1 MRNDLKNTIFLSYR
15 RKDTASATGRLH
27 DYLEKEFG
35 AEMVFKDIH
44 DIGLG
49 TDFRKEIGKTLMN
62 CKVVLV
68 LIGDRYVSLTD
79 KEGNIRIMNP
89 HDYVNIEVSTAL
101 AFKNQKLVIPILVNG
116 ARMPGRD
123 QLPKNL
129 EAITWQ
135 NSKKLS
141 NDYWQTDIERLIKSI
156 RDYLQLPKI
165 KERVA
170 APPVQKVVQKTVQK
184 TVAPPQKKSS
194 NSGISK
200 GIVLGLLG
208 LFILLIGIAIGL
220 NPDDAATATRITKE
234 DYPSFTGYVDATKL
248 NVRSEPGTSGTDI
261 ITQLEQNNVVS
272 VIDEKNHDGKA
283 WYKINTNGKEGWVSS
298 DYISETRI
306 SKNLKKDPV
315 QLSQSEKPSRSTIT
329 PATPSTRLQEQPVT
343 TYSYNQLAMG
353 SWNLERLSYNG
364 ESLTLVD
371 FMTVLTDGAMF
382 IESAKLSYFMNGST
396 NTMTSSINGVAMET
410 VTYNY
415 QINGT
420 TFSMSNGTIANIDL
434 LTQQR
439 MNITINSFDGFSDG
453 NLTFYFVKI

>member
-1 MRNDLKNTIFLSYR
+1 MKNDLKNIIFLSYR

-27 DYLEKEFG
+27 DYLEREFG

-68 LIGDRYVSLTD
+68 LIGDRYVTLTD

-89 HDYVNIEVSTAL
+89 NDYVNIEVSTAL
-101 AFKNQKLVIPILVNG
+101 AFKDQKLVIPILVNG

-141 NDYWQTDIERLIKSI
+141 NDYWQTDVDRLIKSI
-156 RDYLQLPKI
+156 REYLQLPKV
-165 KERVA
+165 KERTA
-170 APPVQKVVQKTVQK
+170 APPVQKVVQKSVRK
-184 TVAPPQKKSS
+184 TVAPPPKKSS
-194 NSGISK
+194 SSGVFK
-200 GIVLGLLG
+200 GIALGVLG
-208 LFILLIGIAIGL
+208 LFILLIGIGIGL
-220 NPDDAATATRITKE
+220 TPDDVPTATKITQE

-272 VIDEKNHDGKA
+272 VINEKNHGGKS
-283 WYKINTNGKEGWVSS
+283 WYQINVNGKEGWVSS
-298 DYISETRI
+298 DYISE
-306 SKNLKKDPV
+306 SPVNKNSEKNQT
-315 QLSQSEKPSRSTIT
+315 QLSQVEKPVLQTV
-329 PATPSTRLQEQPVT
+329 TPSKPSLRPQDQPVT

-353 SWNLERLSYNG
+353 SWDLNRLSYAG
-364 ESLTLVD
+364 EVLSLVD
-371 FMTVLTDGAMF
+371 FMTVLTNGEMF
-382 IESAKLSYFMNGST
+382 IESAKLSYYMNGST
-396 NTMTSSINGVAMET
+396 NTMTSSINGMQMET
-410 VTYNY
+410 YTYNY

-420 TFSMSNGTIANIDL
+420 TFTMSNGTVANIDL

-439 MNITINSFDGFSDG
+439 MNITVNSFDGFSNG
-453 NLTFYFVKI
+453 NLTFYFVKR

>member
-1 MRNDLKNTIFLSYR
+1 MRSDLKNTIFLSYR

-79 KEGNIRIMNP
+79 AQGNIRIMNP
-89 HDYVNIEVSTAL
+89 NDYVNIEVSTAL
-101 AFKNQKLVIPILVNG
+101 AFKDQKLVIPILVNG

-141 NDYWQTDIERLIKSI
+141 NDYWQTDVERLIKSI
-156 RDYLQLPKI
+156 RAYLQLPEV
-165 KERVA
+165 KERTT
-170 APPVQKVVQKTVQK
+170 APPVQKVVQKTVRK
-184 TVAPPQKKSS
+184 TVAPAPKKSS
-194 NSGISK
+194 NNGVFK
-200 GIVLGLLG
+200 GIALGVLG
-208 LFILLIGIAIGL
+208 LFILLIGIGIGL
-220 NPDDAATATRITKE
+220 TPDDTTTATKTTAKA
-234 DYPSFTGYVDATKL
+234 YPSFRGYVDATKL

-261 ITQLEQNNVVS
+261 ITQLEQNNIVS
-272 VIDEKNHDGKA
+272 VIDEKKHAGKT
-283 WYKINTNGKEGWVSS
+283 WYKINANGKEGWVSS
-298 DYISETRI
+298 DYISTSMIDEP
-306 SKNLKKDPV
+306 LKKDQI
-315 QLSQSEKPSRSTIT
+315 QLSQNEQPARLA
-329 PATPSTRLQEQPVT
+329 ATPEAPTVRPQEQPVT
-343 TYSYNQLAMG
+343 TYTYQQLAMG
-353 SWNLERLSYNG
+353 SWNLERLSYDG
-364 ESLTLVD
+364 ESLTLED
-371 FMTVLTDGAMF
+371 FMTVLTNGEMY
-382 IESAKLSYFMNGST
+382 IESAKLSYYMNGST
-396 NTMTSSINGVAMET
+396 NTITSAINGMQMET

-420 TFSMSNGTIANIDL
+420 RFTMSNGTIANIDL
-434 LTQQR
+434 LTQQQ
-439 MNITINSFDGFSDG
+439 MNITVNSFDGFNNG